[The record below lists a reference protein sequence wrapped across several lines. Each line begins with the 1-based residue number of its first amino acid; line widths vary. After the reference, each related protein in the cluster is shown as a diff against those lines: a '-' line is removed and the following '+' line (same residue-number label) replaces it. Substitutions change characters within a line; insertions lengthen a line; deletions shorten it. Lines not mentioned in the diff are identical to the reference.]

1 MKRISRRR
9 LLASGLVLPSSA
21 YLSSAG
27 LPPAVVPPALAQDA
41 AAAEATLNPDLTS
54 GKELYLL
61 CWDNYKATGME
72 TWLAD
77 FEAEMGG
84 RVVLD
89 KVASNSLQD
98 KQIVSLSGQTG
109 EYDLMTVDEPYMPA
123 YSPYLMDLTPLIE
136 RDGFPVDDWVPVM
149 WDAGVYEGKVYGIP
163 FDPNVQIL
171 YYRQD
176 LLDAQ
181 ELEVPTTW
189 TGIYDAAMAAQD
201 RDNELWGMAI
211 MTKRDPQ
218 TGINLWTFINA
229 WGNELFDENYQAAFV
244 NDQGYAA
251 AEFFKQVADN
261 IAPSGHA
268 GYDYAGISDS
278 FATGKSVF
286 MYNWASNTLNV
297 TEGENSVVA
306 DTVGFAPAPG
316 EERALSMRGVW
327 TIGIP
332 AAAPNPEA
340 AWEFIKWF
348 TTQESQF
355 KYIEGGSG
363 KSPRLSVLDSE
374 RFKETSPDSEAV
386 AETMKIAKKRPIFKE
401 YEEINTQLQIFA
413 SQLTAGELTP
423 QETIDGLAAELNAI
437 MQAGGYQG

>member
-27 LPPAVVPPALAQDA
+27 LAPAAVPPALAQDA

-136 RDGFPVDDWVPVM
+136 RDSFPVEDWVPIM

-181 ELEVPTTW
+181 EIEVPTTW
-189 TGIYDAAMAAQD
+189 TGIYEAAMAAQD

-251 AEFFKQVADN
+251 AEFFKQVADT

-268 GYDYAGISDS
+268 GYDYAGISDA

-286 MYNWASNTLNV
+286 MYNWASNTLNI

-327 TIGIP
+327 TMGIP

-386 AETMKIAKKRPIFKE
+386 AATMKIAKKRPIFKE

-413 SQLTAGELTP
+413 SRLTAGEITP